1 MSAGG
6 RPLRA
11 LMVTDYYRPLVG
23 GSIRSSE
30 LLARH
35 LAKGGNEVAI
45 ATSWQPELATEEV
58 IDGVAVHR
66 LRDLS
71 SRMRW
76 ISEDPYKHNPP
87 PFPDPEGAWRLRRLV
102 KRFQPDLIHTYGWL
116 SHSLALGLL
125 GLRVPVLLTARDYGN
140 VCAVGTLYRQEREV
154 CSGPAPAKCLSC
166 AANRYG
172 VVKGTAAAVGIFSA
186 GPLLRRTTTS
196 VHAVGRFVGGIIDRF
211 LHVPGAPVTVI
222 PNFHEEETAPPDP
235 EVIDAL
241 PDEPFILF
249 VGGFRKIKGID
260 DLFAAYAGLSDPP
273 PLVMAGTRMS
283 DTPASF
289 PEGVFEFN
297 DVSSATVM
305 AMWDRAMF
313 GVSPTRIP
321 EPLGNVVHEAMSR
334 GRAMIGT
341 RPGGH
346 EDMIDD
352 GETGLLVPAGDSSAL
367 HSAMLRLINDPSL
380 RNRIGE
386 KAKVRSREF
395 TAEAVV
401 PRLEQLY
408 RETAARGSGRQA

>member
-1 MSAGG
+1 MTEGG

-23 GSIRSSE
+23 GSIRSTE

-35 LAKGGNEVAI
+35 LARGGNEVAI
-45 ATSWQPELATEEV
+45 ATSWQPGLDSEEEV
-58 IDGVAVHR
+58 DGITVHR
-66 LRDLS
+66 LRDFS
-71 SRMRW
+71 SRLRFV
-76 ISEDPYKHNPP
+76 SEDPYKHNPP
-87 PFPDPEGAWRLRRLV
+87 PFPDPEGAWRFRRLV
-102 KRFQPDLIHTYGWL
+102 KRFQPDLIHTYGWM
-116 SHSLALGLL
+116 SHSVALGIL

-140 VCAVGTLYRQEREV
+140 VCAVGTLWRQEREV
-154 CSGPAPAKCLSC
+154 CSGPAPMKCLSC

-172 VVKGTAAAVGIFSA
+172 KVKGAAAAAGVFGA

-211 LHVPGAPVTVI
+211 LRVPGAPVTVI
-222 PNFHEEETAPPDP
+222 PNFHEEETAAPDSA
-235 EVIDAL
+235 VIDAL
-241 PDEPFILF
+241 PAQPYILF
-249 VGGFRKIKGID
+249 VGGFRRIKGIE
-260 DLFAAYAGLSDPP
+260 DLFAAYAELSDPP
-273 PLVMAGTRMS
+273 PLVMVGTRMS

-289 PEGVFEFN
+289 PDGVVTFE

-313 GVSPTRIP
+313 GVAPTRIP

-346 EDMIDD
+346 EDQIDD
-352 GETGLLVPAGDSSAL
+352 GETGLLVPAGDSAAL
-367 HSAMLRLINDPSL
+367 GTAMRRLIGDEAL
-380 RNRIGE
+380 RTRIGDN
-386 KAKVRSREF
+386 ARVRSRDF
-395 TAEAVV
+395 TADAVV

-408 RETAARGSGRQA
+408 RETAGMGAGR